1 MSFLHTHPSL
11 EKKSTCTNLASP
23 SGIPIHDQLV
33 ETIKI
38 KEPKIDVQMTNHG
51 FKLNGRSS
59 DCGLPQ
65 QSVPLDAMVVDIL
78 ITYCQSKTPEV

>member
-1 MSFLHTHPSL
+1 
-11 EKKSTCTNLASP
+11 
-23 SGIPIHDQLV
+23 
-33 ETIKI
+33 
-38 KEPKIDVQMTNHG
+38 MTNHG

-78 ITYCQSKTPEV
+78 ITYCQSKTPKYEILSDNASNDVDKNLILY